1 MDIAKYTE
9 FLVSKFKII
18 SPKDLYSLSNNEGFQ
33 PNIYFI
39 LGLKKY
45 YYSKETKIID
55 KNEGAIYIKLQS
67 KDGDIIETN
76 TILTDSENPYISK
89 GFNPLV
95 INKLSFNADMS
106 EMIIN
111 EKFRYSFD
119 YIYPWIRENTTKH
132 KVLYIGQGQ
141 GSEDNPRDAIIRLKD
156 HNTLQKILADCNGNY
171 LNYKIELLLLEF
183 QQINFFTNLGKV
195 EEAHMHLSDEIPFDS
210 NLFKVF
216 PEHSQTINF
225 IEAVLINYFKPEY
238 NVKFIKGI
246 VPKKQH
252 SSYNRFYS
260 ENYNSSILNLKA
272 LDIGILYTDSVEF
285 DARKK
290 GYIDANINE
299 EKSFDE
305 FLNSNL

>member
-9 FLVSKFKII
+9 FLVSKFEII

-55 KNEGAIYIKLQS
+55 KNKGAIYIKLQS

-76 TILTDSENPYISK
+76 TILTD
-89 GFNPLV
+89 PLV

-111 EKFRYSFD
+111 ENFRHSFD
-119 YIYPWIRENTTKH
+119 CIYASIRENTPKYTPKY

-156 HNTLQKILADCNGNY
+156 HNTLQKILADCNVNY
-171 LNYKIELLLLEF
+171 LDYKIELLLLEF
-183 QQINFFTNLGKV
+183 QQKNFFTNLGKV
-195 EEAHMHLSDEIPFDS
+195 EEAHMHLSDEILFDL
-210 NLFKVF
+210 NPFKVF

-252 SSYNRFYS
+252 SSYNQFYS
-260 ENYNSSILNLKA
+260 ENYNSSILNLEA
-272 LDIGILYTDSVEF
+272 LDIGILYTDRVEF
-285 DARKK
+285 NASKK